1 MEKRDKEI
9 YTQGLYWFTQ
19 SLSYIQSSVKPLSIA
34 LCNQSHITNTHTHH
48 KEVTLNPTKPT
59 HPLCTQQT
67 PQARI
72 TLTLQDFTNSF
83 IECKLKNYKK
93 LRKDR
98 KHLELQY
105 TRNPI
110 DQFLNHS
117 KAQKQSC

>member
-1 MEKRDKEI
+1 MEKRDREI

-19 SLSYIQSSVKPLSIA
+19 SLSYIQSSVKPLSIS
-34 LCNQSHITNTHTHH
+34 LCNQSQITNIHH
-48 KEVTLNPTKPT
+48 KEVTLKPSKPT
-59 HPLCTQQT
+59 HPFCTQQT
-67 PQARI
+67 PQTRI

-83 IECKLKNYKK
+83 TECNLNNYKK
-93 LRKDR
+93 LRQGR